1 MVTRDERTSGSAM
14 GGFGE
19 HQTTCSPSAYPIWR
33 RPVKPATSTNSRH
46 APNSSLEMSLV
57 RPKVVTACTTVASA
71 VLRLTRKVS
80 RTGLEF
86 ALSFI
91 PAGVR
96 QGVHRSRRYRK
107 CLAAGPCEEK
117 SSFRGRAREGLRA
130 GRSCAHETFAL

>member
-1 MVTRDERTSGSAM
+1 
-14 GGFGE
+14 
-19 HQTTCSPSAYPIWR
+19 
-33 RPVKPATSTNSRH
+33 
-46 APNSSLEMSLV
+46 MSLV

-86 ALSFI
+86 TLSFI
-91 PAGVR
+91 PAGVQ

-107 CLAAGPCEEK
+107 CLAAGQCEEK

-130 GRSCAHETFAL
+130 GRACAHETLALSRHSLLATTMIAIVLARICAIAATNCT